1 MSISRIVLADDDADQ
16 LEITATL
23 LKNEGYHVTMANSGV
38 DALKKIIQTPP
49 DLVLSDV
56 EMPGMTGFEVARR
69 MSDDP
74 FLRNIPV
81 ILLSGKRITAED
93 KVAGLGMGSDDYIL
107 KPFTPDE
114 LLARVRAVLR
124 RNEIGLDANPLTRLP
139 GNSSILR
146 EIEDRLLAK
155 TPFAILYADLNH
167 FKAYNDRYGFLRGDE
182 VIRFSARVLL
192 DNAKA
197 QSPNNFVGHV
207 GGDDFV
213 VITPPEQ
220 AEGLCQTIIQ
230 SFDKGISFFYEPAD
244 RGGIE
249 VIDRQ
254 GQKVKYPVMG
264 IAIGVVSN
272 QKKQIQSVG
281 EVSQIGAELKKHA
294 KSLGGS
300 RYVVDQRVGDRRP
313 GEAAG

>member
-1 MSISRIVLADDDADQ
+1 LADDDADQ

-23 LKNEGYHVTMANSGV
+23 LKNEGYHVTTASSGTE
-38 DALKKIIQTPP
+38 ALKKIIQTPP

-56 EMPGMTGFEVARR
+56 EMPGLTGFEVARR
-69 MSDDP
+69 MSEDP

-81 ILLSGKRITAED
+81 ILLSGKRITSED
-93 KVAGLGMGSDDYIL
+93 KVEGLGMGSDDYIL

-114 LLARVRAVLR
+114 LMARVRAVLR

-146 EIEDRLLAK
+146 EIEDRLLAN

-167 FKAYNDRYGFLRGDE
+167 FKAYNDRYGFLKGDE

-192 DNAKA
+192 DNTKA
-197 QSPNNFVGHV
+197 LSPSNFVGHV

-213 VITPPEQ
+213 AITPPEQ
-220 AEGLCQTIIQ
+220 AEGLCQTVIQ
-230 SFDKGISFFYEPAD
+230 AFDKGILYFYEPSD

-249 VIDRQ
+249 VVDRL
-254 GQKVKYPVMG
+254 GQKTKFPVMG

-272 QKKQIQSVG
+272 QKKAIQSVG

-294 KSLGGS
+294 KALGGS
-300 RYVVDQRVGDRRP
+300 RYVVDQRVGERRA
-313 GEAAG
+313 E